1 MSCSIHAFVGDNDI
15 IVAEENMAARSDRT
29 TAEFSIRVLPGII
42 FTSTVIC
49 QNWRKTPRPAPI
61 VRAGWISWI
70 DDRVGPQIGSRGPGH
85 R

>member
-1 MSCSIHAFVGDNDI
+1 
-15 IVAEENMAARSDRT
+15 
-29 TAEFSIRVLPGII
+29 VLPGII